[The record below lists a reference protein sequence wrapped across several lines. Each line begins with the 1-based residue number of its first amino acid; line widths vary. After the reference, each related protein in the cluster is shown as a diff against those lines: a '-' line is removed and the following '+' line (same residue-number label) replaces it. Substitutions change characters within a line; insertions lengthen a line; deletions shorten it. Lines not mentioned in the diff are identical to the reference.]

1 VQNVKNMTT
10 DHSQLQSKAE
20 AAIQQINLGYN
31 AQQDRLLLKVGLA
44 DNSEL
49 LVWLTYRI
57 AKQLWQMLNAET
69 PLPTATSIKTET
81 LPQQAVNQF
90 QQEAQVVEKMSKMDF
105 ATEYKPRT
113 EIVNDAAML
122 AISVHIIHHP
132 NKPSSLEM
140 PCLEGITVR
149 MNLTQELTLAL
160 CNMLQLSAKE
170 ASWELGSTESTLAP
184 QTQSAVL
191 FAKNTETKKTL
202 H

>member
-1 VQNVKNMTT
+1 MTS
-10 DHSQLQSKAE
+10 DNSNLQGKAE

-49 LVWLTYRI
+49 VVWLTYRI
-57 AKQLWQMLNAET
+57 TKQLWQLLNGET
-69 PLPTATSIKTET
+69 HLPTATSINAET
-81 LPQQAVNQF
+81 PPQQAAALF
-90 QQEAQVVEKMSKMDF
+90 KQEAEASETLEKMDF
-105 ATEYKPRT
+105 ATEYQPRA
-113 EIVNDAAML
+113 EIVNDGAML
-122 AISVHIIHHP
+122 ATSVVIIPRP

-149 MNLTQELTLAL
+149 MNLNQELVLAL

-170 ASWELGSTESTLAP
+170 ASWDLGTGLAMAV
-184 QTQSAVL
+184 QAQSDAL
-191 FAKNTETKKTL
+191 FAANPEAKKVL

>member
-1 VQNVKNMTT
+1 MTIENT
-10 DHSQLQSKAE
+10 TLQDKSE

-31 AQQDRLLLKVGLA
+31 AQQDRLLLRVGLA

-57 AKQLWQMLNAET
+57 TKQLWQILNGESH
-69 PLPTATSIKTET
+69 LPTATSIQAET
-81 LPQQAVNQF
+81 PPQQAVEQF
-90 QQEAQVVEKMSKMDF
+90 KQEIEATEALKKMDF
-105 ATEYKPRT
+105 ATEYQARK
-113 EIVNDAAML
+113 EVVNDGALL
-122 AISVHIIHHP
+122 AVSVLMINYS
-132 NKPSSLEM
+132 NKPTSLEL

-170 ASWELGSTESTLAP
+170 ATWALDTLAATP
-184 QTQSAVL
+184 ASAMLVPNDDVKKVL
-191 FAKNTETKKTL
+191 